1 DPREASEAPA
11 ATRRICAAH
20 RSLLAGHD
28 ARQREAMASSPDRP
42 KHQCPPQLRCGS
54 SCPRSHRCSGGLN
67 LRGTVGPPSAHA
79 WHPRAPPPHP
89 GLQSSDLQS
98 RIGMGGSRTSRTAVE
113 GYGVPRGASPYWVQG
128 RCARSVGR
136 CRRGLPLVDRSELL
150 YAPCSARFE
159 GCTIAE
165 VLKRQRRIT
174 PEGKLQATPAP
185 SRVNCDTSSF
195 QPASC

>member
-1 DPREASEAPA
+1 
-11 ATRRICAAH
+11 
-20 RSLLAGHD
+20 
-28 ARQREAMASSPDRP
+28 
-42 KHQCPPQLRCGS
+42 
-54 SCPRSHRCSGGLN
+54 
-67 LRGTVGPPSAHA
+67 
-79 WHPRAPPPHP
+79 
-89 GLQSSDLQS
+89 S
-98 RIGMGGSRTSRTAVE
+98 RIGEGGSRTSRTAVE

-174 PEGKLQATPAP
+174 PRGKLRARPC
-185 SRVNCDTSSF
+185 SGSSALLYEPR
-195 QPASC
+195 PASAMQPNPPVSFTGYVRPPCGRAAWMSSSDESM